1 MTSRARLAMALWA
14 VFAFAVFNVT
24 FDWQTR
30 RAGLEFAGAQ
40 LRRHAAGQPVATIN
54 EGFRPMVRAAA
65 VRSGGW
71 LALILGTGAIA
82 TIVATRTSK
91 ERDAR

>member
-1 MTSRARLAMALWA
+1 MTTGARLAVALWA

-30 RAGLEFAGAQ
+30 VAGLEFAAAQ

-54 EGFRPMVRAAA
+54 EGLRPMVRAAA
-65 VRSGGW
+65 VRSSGW
-71 LALILGTGAIA
+71 LALILGTGVIA
-82 TIVATRTSK
+82 TIVVTRTST
-91 ERDAR
+91 EV

>member
-1 MTSRARLAMALWA
+1 MTHRARLAVALWA

-30 RAGLEFAGAQ
+30 LAGLEFAGAQ
-40 LRRHAAGQPVATIN
+40 SRRHAAGQPVTTID

-65 VRSGGW
+65 VRSSGW
-71 LALILGTGAIA
+71 LGLILVTGVIA
-82 TIVATRTSK
+82 TVVATRTSK
-91 ERDAR
+91 ELDAR

>member
-1 MTSRARLAMALWA
+1 MTKRARLAIGLWA

-30 RAGLEFAGAQ
+30 TAGLVFAGTQ
-40 LRRHAAGQPVATIN
+40 LHRHAAGLPVATIN

-65 VRSGGW
+65 LRSSVW
-71 LALILGTGAIA
+71 LGLILGTGVIA
-82 TIVATRTSK
+82 TAAASRTSK
-91 ERDAR
+91 H

>member
-1 MTSRARLAMALWA
+1 MTHRARLAVAVWA

-54 EGFRPMVRAAA
+54 EGFRPMVHAAA
-65 VRSGGW
+65 VRSSGW
-71 LALILGTGAIA
+71 LGLILGTGVVA
-82 TIVATRTSK
+82 TIAATRTSK
-91 ERDAR
+91 EV

>member
-1 MTSRARLAMALWA
+1 MTTGARLAVALWA

-30 RAGLEFAGAQ
+30 VAGLEFAAGQ
-40 LRRHAAGQPVATIN
+40 LRRHAAGAPVATIN

-65 VRSGGW
+65 VRSSGW
-71 LALILGTGAIA
+71 LALILGTGVIA
-82 TIVATRTSK
+82 TIVATRTST
-91 ERDAR
+91 EV